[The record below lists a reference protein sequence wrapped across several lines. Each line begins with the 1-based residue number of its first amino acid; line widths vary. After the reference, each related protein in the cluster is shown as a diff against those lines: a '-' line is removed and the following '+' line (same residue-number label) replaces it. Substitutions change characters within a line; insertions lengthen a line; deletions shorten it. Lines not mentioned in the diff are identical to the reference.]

1 MSSTTYDT
9 INIQNFI
16 PLSILATQ
24 NILNHSYLYSCE
36 DSLVTDNQE
45 KKNTNKKTPKQNK
58 KKKPQKFKDSYLI
71 FAFLP

>member
-45 KKNTNKKTPKQNK
+45 KKKNTNKKNSQTKQEK
-58 KKKPQKFKDSYLI
+58 KNPEV
-71 FAFLP
+71 